1 MDATRDRFSTNL
13 EGKDRTL
20 AVDLKTHETVATW
33 NPACGGG
40 GPHGLGL
47 DVAAGH
53 LFIGCDALA
62 EVMNVGTD
70 GAVLSKVDTG
80 DGVDDIFYEF
90 ATHLL
95 YVGAAR
101 AATLRAS

>member
-1 MDATRDRFSTNL
+1 VYAIVDWLRICLARSTAT
-13 EGKDRTL
+13 
-20 AVDLKTHETVATW
+20 
-33 NPACGGG
+33 
-40 GPHGLGL
+40 
-47 DVAAGH
+47 AGH

-62 EVMNVGTD
+62 EVMNVGGD

-80 DGVDDIFYEF
+80 DGVDDLNYAS

-101 AATLRAS
+101 AAPLTIARADANGKLTVVAQVPT